1 MGIHQIKRQQ
11 KLIDFLFFI
20 SKSLHRLQNLAIRC
34 TLLSVELLKSS
45 QLYTEGARQFIRM
58 TSTDADLMSGLLLEQ
73 SAYLFLKANPRQFRK
88 YAFHV
93 VLAGHR

>member
-1 MGIHQIKRQQ
+1 M
-11 KLIDFLFFI
+11 
-20 SKSLHRLQNLAIRC
+20 AVRC
-34 TLLSVELLKSS
+34 TMLSVELLKAS

-73 SAYLFLKANPRQFRK
+73 AAYLYLKSNPRQFRK

-93 VLAGHR
+93 VLAGHRLVF